1 MTDVDASVS
10 AQNHRRMLPWLAIAL
25 LSGVLL
31 AEAVRA
37 GWQAYARL
45 RLGQALFTGIAGE
58 ASPRGRL
65 PGHLQ
70 DLPPMATRCS
80 NCHETEMAATSTA
93 AAARRLETFGPPLN
107 AMTLRTAMSRRGAP
121 PTRYDQDS
129 LCRVLREGI
138 DPGWVMISQSMPRY
152 RISDAQCAALWSWLS
167 RRQPKV

>member
-1 MTDVDASVS
+1 MTDVDVSPSVR
-10 AQNHRRMLPWLAIAL
+10 NHRRILPWLVIAL
-25 LSGVLL
+25 LFGILL
-31 AEAVRA
+31 AEVVRV

-65 PGHLQ
+65 PGHLM
-70 DLPPMATRCS
+70 DLPLMATRCS
-80 NCHETEMAATSTA
+80 NCHETEMAASSTTA
-93 AAARRLETFGPPLN
+93 AAQRLETFGPPLN
-107 AMTLRTAMSRRGAP
+107 AVTLGTAISRRGAP